1 MLQPFDYRRPS
12 TLAEA
17 EGLLAADDSTLLAGG
32 MTLIPTMKM
41 RLAMPAVLVDLGGI
55 EELRGIREAGGGL
68 EIGAMTTHG
77 AIAEDPLVRARAPA
91 LASLAAL
98 IGDPQV
104 RNRGTIGGSIANSD
118 PAADWPAALLASDA
132 VVVTTK
138 RRIAAAEYFTGLFET
153 ALEAGELV
161 TAIRF
166 PAMPAAAYEKFA
178 NPASRYAIAGVM
190 VARGGQGLRVAVT
203 GAGPCAFRHA
213 GLEAALERRFEPEAI
228 DAVEIDASEFMSD
241 MHAAADYRAE
251 LVRVLTAR
259 AVRRIQA
266 GA

>member
-17 EGLLAADDSTLLAGG
+17 ERALAADDATLLAGG

-55 EELRGIREAGGGL
+55 DELRGIREADGGL

-77 AIAEDPLVRARAPA
+77 AIADDPQVGERLPA
-91 LASLAAL
+91 LAALAAL

-104 RNRGTIGGSIANSD
+104 RNRGTIGGSVANSD
-118 PAADWPAALLASDA
+118 PAADWPAAVLACDA
-132 VVVTTK
+132 TVVTTK
-138 RRIAAAEYFTGLFET
+138 RRIPAAEYFTGLFET
-153 ALEAGELV
+153 ALEDGELL

-166 PAMPAAAYEKFA
+166 PATPAAAYEKFA

-190 VARGGQGLRVAVT
+190 VARSDNGLRVAVT

-213 GLEAALERRFEPEAI
+213 GLEAALERRFEPDAI
-228 DAVEIDASEFMSD
+228 EAVEIDASELMSD
-241 MHAAADYRAE
+241 MHAAADYRAG

-259 AVRRIQA
+259 AVRRLQA